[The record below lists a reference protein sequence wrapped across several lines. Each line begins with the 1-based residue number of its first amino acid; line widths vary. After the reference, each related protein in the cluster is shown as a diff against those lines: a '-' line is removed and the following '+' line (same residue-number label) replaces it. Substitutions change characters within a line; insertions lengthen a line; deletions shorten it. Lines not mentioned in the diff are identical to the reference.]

1 MKQRINFVMYSP
13 ILSPVTIL
21 IVLFAENYVNKRNKE
36 SLNIIYKVIKY
47 CSSMIE
53 SSYHKGRRAVL

>member
-13 ILSPVTIL
+13 ILSSVTIL

-36 SLNIIYKVIKY
+36 SLNIYEVIKY

-53 SSYHKGRRAVL
+53 SSYHKGHRAVL